1 MGRQMDKRRK
11 LTKGKYR
18 TKLYVAGLVILCIA
32 IPVYLFIWGNLFPL
46 SPIVIG
52 FSRHELS
59 NINAYV
65 QNGAAYGDLGRINDI
80 IPGIEAFH
88 ELKFRRRPRIFFF
101 RDRKNY
107 LQRSITKARFCT
119 YPNGDIVVSP
129 WAVVEDREGI
139 ISLRIYLQHELSH
152 SLLYQN
158 MGPLAAW
165 HFPQWLME
173 GIAVY
178 SSGQMGT
185 SWYPGKADTYRL
197 IGEGNYLNPV
207 DFKTRRE
214 NLGIIQVE
222 NPITYIYSEFA
233 CIVDYLIRNGG
244 KERFLSYMKS
254 LMLDNDNDRA
264 FKAIYG
270 RPFTDF
276 LREFRQYSKETAGKD

>member
-1 MGRQMDKRRK
+1 
-11 LTKGKYR
+11 
-18 TKLYVAGLVILCIA
+18 
-32 IPVYLFIWGNLFPL
+32 
-46 SPIVIG
+46 
-52 FSRHELS
+52 
-59 NINAYV
+59 
-65 QNGAAYGDLGRINDI
+65 
-80 IPGIEAFH
+80 
-88 ELKFRRRPRIFFF
+88 
-101 RDRKNY
+101 
-107 LQRSITKARFCT
+107 
-119 YPNGDIVVSP
+119 
-129 WAVVEDREGI
+129 
-139 ISLRIYLQHELSH
+139 
-152 SLLYQN
+152 